1 MLDFGWQ
8 EFLVIAIATV
18 LVVGP
23 KELPRVF
30 RTLTGFMKK
39 ARSLAGEFHSAMDE
53 MAREADLDDIKKEI
67 TKVKDGESDWVK
79 SIDPTG
85 EVDKS
90 VKEMRDEMDA
100 TRRSVNQA
108 GSALT
113 TKPESTGGGPL
124 PGTAGGMPA
133 PKVETASAPASPV
146 QAEKTTAKKAASTKT
161 VAGKSAAKKTI
172 AKKTATPKTAAK
184 KAIAKSSAAK
194 KSTARKTVA
203 KKAPA
208 AKSGASKA

>member
-8 EFLVIAIATV
+8 EFMVVAIATV

-39 ARSLAGEFHSAMDE
+39 ARSLAGEFHSAMDD

-100 TRRSVNQA
+100 TRRSVNNA
-108 GSALT
+108 GNALT

-124 PGTAGGMPA
+124 PGTAGGSPT
-133 PKVETASAPASPV
+133 PQVEAS
-146 QAEKTTAKKAASTKT
+146 KTTAVAPSAAKKAAPK
-161 VAGKSAAKKTI
+161 KSA
-172 AKKTATPKTAAK
+172 
-184 KAIAKSSAAK
+184 
-194 KSTARKTVA
+194 ARKTVAKSAGAKKSVAKVTTKKTAARKTAA

-208 AKSGASKA
+208 AKPGAAKA